1 MTKSFYNNYFQ
12 YLPFLS
18 EYSHIEK
25 INFTLI
31 VLCFVFFSK
40 FCFSLLLNYQQFKY
54 SMQLQS
60 DISKEL
66 ISKYL
71 LMPYEKYFKLK
82 SSEVLRNVMINTN
95 RFIAGVMLP
104 IIYLTSEFLI
114 IFE

>member
-1 MTKSFYNNYFQ
+1 
-12 YLPFLS
+12 
-18 EYSHIEK
+18 
-25 INFTLI
+25 
-31 VLCFVFFSK
+31 
-40 FCFSLLLNYQQFKY
+40 
-54 SMQLQS
+54 MQLQS

-114 IFE
+114 IFGISLILFTQIGLSSLSIIFVFAFFGIIYVSFL

>member
-1 MTKSFYNNYFQ
+1 
-12 YLPFLS
+12 
-18 EYSHIEK
+18 
-25 INFTLI
+25 
-31 VLCFVFFSK
+31 
-40 FCFSLLLNYQQFKY
+40 
-54 SMQLQS
+54 MQLQS

-114 IFE
+114 IFGISLILFTQIGLSSLSIIFVFAFLVLFTYLSLKKL